1 MIKETIPAPLLSG
14 TKMHLVGDLDPDFLC
29 TCQQII
35 AKPKMCPTC
44 DSLFCERCSKE
55 IEICPKCEE
64 TVNLRD
70 PPKFLF
76 KELEKL
82 EFECEQREQCG
93 VSCEYSEALNHI
105 CPFEETA
112 CPSEGDSDTLHK
124 ADLKEHLAMCSIY
137 HFICPNSGCEMKIK
151 RGDEEE
157 HEKSCL
163 FRLVVCDICQQQMK
177 ITEFSDH
184 EKNCYLELCPKCKM
198 QIIGGE
204 AHDCLEQLGNII
216 KTHMQ
221 NQRTLIGF
229 VEKESGLIKSKGSC
243 TICKH
248 TKQSL
253 IYSCPKCH
261 SVVCLKCFV
270 RCHECK
276 RIMCQECVKSSKV
289 PGITFQLCADCA
301 IECSSGK
308 HLEIIPVHATS
319 EYSGGGYYH
328 ISKTVSY
335 LPDFPNVQGAKCYW
349 CSELLSNINTSTQDL
364 IYKVKKGKVLL
375 NQVTVKPHMSY
386 PFQKMKVYVGNERDS
401 YPFHLGQ
408 FNCQNMVK
416 VSFPRMIL
424 GQFIKITLTG
434 CNNSHFGIYEVKV
447 FEPGF

>member
-1 MIKETIPAPLLSG
+1 MMKETIQDALLSG

-55 IEICPKCEE
+55 IEICPKCEA

-70 PPKFLF
+70 PPKFLT
-76 KELEKL
+76 KQLQKL
-82 EFECEQREQCG
+82 EFECDQREQCG
-93 VSCEYSEALNHI
+93 MSCEYSEALTHI
-105 CPFEETA
+105 CPFEEIA
-112 CPSEGDSDTLHK
+112 CSSEGCSDKLNR
-124 ADLKEHLAMCSIY
+124 ADLEQHLAICSFY
-137 HFICPNSGCEMKIK
+137 RFICPNPGCEMKLK
-151 RGDEEE
+151 RKDKVE
-157 HEKSCL
+157 HVKSCR

-177 ITEFSDH
+177 ITEFTDH

-204 AHDCLEQLGNII
+204 AHDCLQNLGNMF
-216 KTHMQ
+216 KTLAE

-229 VEKESGLIKSKGSC
+229 VEKESGLTKSKGSC

-261 SVVCLKCFV
+261 SAVCLKCFV

-276 RIMCQECVKSSKV
+276 RIMCQECVKSSKL
-289 PGITFQLCADCA
+289 PEITYQLCAQCA

-308 HLEIIPVHATS
+308 HLEIIPIHATS
-319 EYSGGGYYH
+319 EYGGGYYNL
-328 ISKTVSY
+328 SQTVSY
-335 LPDFPNVQGAKCYW
+335 LPDFPNAHGAGCYW
-349 CSELLSNINTSTQDL
+349 CSGNLQNKKESTQDL
-364 IYKVKKGKVLL
+364 IYKVKGGKVIL

-386 PFQKMKVYVGNERDS
+386 PFQKMKVYVGKERDS
-401 YPFHLGQ
+401 YQFQTGQ
-408 FNCQNMVK
+408 FNCQFMVK
-416 VSFPRMIL
+416 VCFPEMIL
-424 GQFIKITLTG
+424 GEFVKITLSG
-434 CNNSHFGIYEVKV
+434 CSNTWMGIYEVRV
-447 FEPGF
+447 FGVGF